1 MRNFWRAFGFLTVTA
16 SCAWAQD
23 FAQPGPFTAS
33 RRDATVVRAN
43 GSTFVATVHYPATAP
58 AVGSPFDASS
68 GPCPVIAFG
77 HGFLSAVTLYQSTA
91 SHLASWGFVVALPQT
106 QGGLFPSHPALAAD
120 MVSTLDWL
128 AAQSGASGS
137 VWAGAIDGDRRGM
150 MGHSMGAG
158 CSMLAAASDP
168 RVRAMVPM
176 APAETNPSSTQA
188 CASIR
193 AAVRILVGS
202 QDSIVAPSTAT
213 PMFDN
218 LLGDAQ
224 LVSITGGSH
233 CGLMDSPIIACDSGS
248 ITRAQQLAIVRREA
262 TEFLLVELAG
272 MDELRCQAWGEAGAG
287 TVREE
292 RACADLDGDGTVGA
306 GDLAV
311 QLLNFGECARGDLDD
326 SGSVDGGDVALLLLQ
341 WSS

>member
-1 MRNFWRAFGFLTVTA
+1 MLLRCAAPLVVGLCALRAT
-16 SCAWAQD
+16 AQD
-23 FAQPGPFTAS
+23 LSQPGPFAAS

-43 GSTFVATVHYPATAP
+43 GSTFVATVHYPATATT
-58 AVGSPFDASS
+58 VGAPLDLTA

-128 AAQSGASGS
+128 ALQGGIAGS
-137 VWAGAIDGDRRGM
+137 VWDGAIDGERRGM

-224 LVSITGGSH
+224 LVSITGGYH
-233 CGLMDSPIIACDSGS
+233 CGFIDASIIACDSGS
-248 ITRAQQLAIVRREA
+248 ITRAEQLAIVRREA
-262 TEFLLVELAG
+262 TEFLLLELAG
-272 MDELRCQAWGEAGAG
+272 MEDLHCGAWGAAGPG
-287 TVREE
+287 TVRQE
-292 RACADLDGDGTVGA
+292 RPGADLDGDGAVGA

-311 QLLNFGECARGDLDD
+311 LLLNFGVCARGDLDD
-326 SGSVDGGDVALLLLQ
+326 SGVVDGGDVALMLLQ
-341 WSS
+341 WSD

>member
-1 MRNFWRAFGFLTVTA
+1 MRPVGRTLGFLLATIT
-16 SCAWAQD
+16 SAWSQD
-23 FAQPGPFTAS
+23 FAQPGPFVAS
-33 RRDATVVRAN
+33 RRDSTMVRSG
-43 GSTFVATVHYPATAP
+43 GSSFVATVHYPATAS
-58 AVGSPFDASS
+58 AVGSPFDPAA

-106 QGGLFPSHPALAAD
+106 QGGLFPSHAALAAD

-128 AAQSGASGS
+128 ASQSGVSGS
-137 VWAGAIDGDRRGM
+137 VWSGAIDGSRRGM

-168 RVRAMVPM
+168 RVRAMVSM

-193 AAVRILVGS
+193 AAVRMLVGS
-202 QDSIVAPSTAT
+202 QDAIVAPSTAT

-218 LLGDAQ
+218 LLGDGQ
-224 LVSITGGSH
+224 LVSIIGGFH
-233 CGLMDSPIIACDSGS
+233 CGFIDSSFIGCDSGS
-248 ITRAQQLAIVRREA
+248 ITRTQQLAIVRREA

-272 MDELRCQAWGEAGAG
+272 MEELRCQAWGQPGAG
-287 TVREE
+287 TVRAE
-292 RACADLDGDGTVGA
+292 RPSADLDGDGTVSA
-306 GDLAV
+306 ADLAV
-311 QLLNFGECARGDLDD
+311 VLLNFGECARGDLDD
-326 SGSVDGGDVALLLLQ
+326 NGTVDGGDVALLLLALTA
-341 WSS
+341 